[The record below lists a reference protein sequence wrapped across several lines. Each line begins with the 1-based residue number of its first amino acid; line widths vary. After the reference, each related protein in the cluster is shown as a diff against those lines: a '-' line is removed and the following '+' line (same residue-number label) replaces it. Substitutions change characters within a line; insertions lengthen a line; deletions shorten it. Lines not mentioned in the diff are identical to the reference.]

1 MYYKNNSKKVM
12 KSVTQKIDA
21 NHSKLENLVKIGR
34 GMQSG
39 ANDIFVFKDKP
50 LQFPK
55 DFLKNRINGNQ
66 IDKYTTTL
74 PTEYILYLERI
85 NEFEQLS
92 TSIQQYLLN
101 HKTQLANRP
110 AKKKKPSLKWWNYTF
125 PTHKNYYHL
134 DKLWCSSKSVQNG
147 FSYDDNFKYIGLT
160 DTMVI
165 FDTNK
170 DISLKY
176 LLALLNSS
184 LLLFRHKVIEASSGG
199 GKSIAQL
206 PIVTTDK
213 VTQQRFI
220 TFVDYIIYLKQQP
233 FYRSQNLELKEVQ
246 DRLMVSFFEQIIDGM
261 VYELYFPEALHQG
274 EKYFLNVLAQ
284 ENLPALAKMSGEKMT
299 TLRRIFQRLFDKEH
313 PLRHNLFFLD
323 SLPIIRMIE
332 GKPYYADFES

>member
-1 MYYKNNSKKVM
+1 MYSKNNSKEVM

-21 NHSKLENLVKIGR
+21 NHSQLETLVKIGR

-39 ANDIFVFKDKP
+39 ANDIFVFRDKP
-50 LQFPK
+50 LKFPK
-55 DFLKNRINGNQ
+55 AFLKKRINGNK
-66 IDKYTTTL
+66 IEKYTITM
-74 PTEYILYLERI
+74 PTEYILYLEQI

-101 HKTQLANRP
+101 HRTQLANRS
-110 AKKKKPSLKWWNYTF
+110 AKKASLKWWNYAS
-125 PTHKNYYHL
+125 PTYKKYYHL

-147 FSYDDNFKYIGLT
+147 FAYDNNFEYIGIA

-165 FDTNK
+165 FDINK

-184 LLLFRHKVIEASSGG
+184 LLMFRHKVIEPPS
-199 GKSIAQL
+199 GKSIGQL

-213 VTQQRFI
+213 VTQQCLI

-233 FYRSQNLELKEVQ
+233 FYRSKNLDLREVQ

-261 VYELYFPEALHQG
+261 VYELYFPEDLHQG
-274 EKYFLNVLAQ
+274 EKYFLNVLAK
-284 ENLPALAKMSGEKMT
+284 ENLPPLGKMSGDKMT
-299 TLRRIFQRLFDKEH
+299 TLRTIFERLFDKEH
-313 PLRHNLFFLD
+313 TIRHNLFFLD

-332 GKPYYADFES
+332 GKPYYANHEY

>member
-1 MYYKNNSKKVM
+1 M

-21 NHSKLENLVKIGR
+21 NHTQLENLVKIGR

-39 ANDIFVFKDKP
+39 ANDIFVFRDKP
-50 LQFPK
+50 LQFPNAFFK
-55 DFLKNRINGNQ
+55 KRINGNN
-66 IDKYTTTL
+66 IDKYTITL
-74 PTEYILYLERI
+74 PTEYILYLEQI

-92 TSIQQYLLN
+92 TSIQHYLLK

-110 AKKKKPSLKWWNYTF
+110 AKMKKPSLKWWNYSS
-125 PTHKNYYHL
+125 PTHKNDYHL
-134 DKLWCSSKSVQNG
+134 DKLWCSSKSAQNG
-147 FSYDDNFKYIGLT
+147 FAYDDNEEDIGLT
-160 DTMVI
+160 DTLVI
-165 FDTNK
+165 FDSNK
-170 DISLKY
+170 EIALKY

-184 LLLFRHKVIEASSGG
+184 LLLFRHKVIEPAKGS

-220 TFVDYIIYLKQQP
+220 TFFDYIIYLKQQP
-233 FYRSQNLELKEVQ
+233 FYRSQNLELREVQ

-284 ENLPALAKMSGEKMT
+284 KNLPPLCKMSGDKMM
-299 TLRRIFQRLFDKEH
+299 TLRRIFQRLFGKEH
-313 PLRHNLFFLD
+313 PIRHNLFFLD

-332 GKPYYADFES
+332 GKPYYADFEC